1 MQVIVSEHEKI
12 INVIQDTPEEKYQNE
27 SVFLHHVKRALIA
40 QGFDVI
46 KKRMWKDG
54 HLVDDTQQYIRM
66 RDCSWCIYNPIYAIS
81 GLNTRFMRYG
91 YIIFQM
97 VQLN

>member
-1 MQVIVSEHEKI
+1 MHVIVSEYDKR
-12 INVIQDTPEEKYQNE
+12 INVIQDTTKEKYQNE
-27 SVFLHHVKRALIA
+27 SIFLHHVKKALIA

-66 RDCSWCIYNPIYAIS
+66 RDCSWCIYNSIYAVS
-81 GLNTRFMRYG
+81 GANTRFMRYG
-91 YIIFQM
+91 NIIFQM
-97 VQLN
+97 VPLN

>member
-1 MQVIVSEHEKI
+1 MKVTVDNDKKLITVT
-12 INVIQDTPEEKYQNE
+12 QDTPEEKYQNE
-27 SVFLHHVKRALIA
+27 SVFLHHVKRALIR

-66 RDCSWCIYNPIYAIS
+66 RDCTWCIFNPIYAIS

-91 YIIFQM
+91 FIVFQM
-97 VQLN
+97 VSLD